1 MKHAKS
7 RAQDRVKRMKQTTTE
22 NDALGTTDDTI
33 ERFYLLSPVEKV
45 RLIREGMHATI
56 FERIAHDLFDIP
68 LDQLLSCLHV
78 PPSSVYRKMSLS
90 TRLSAAESDV
100 AARTLNIY
108 ANAKDVLE
116 DGRLASK
123 WLWSENALLQGD
135 RPIETIDTQ
144 PGFDRVRDLLMRIEH
159 GVAV

>member
-1 MKHAKS
+1 LNACPYFANSLSHH
-7 RAQDRVKRMKQTTTE
+7 RP
-22 NDALGTTDDTI
+22 
-33 ERFYLLSPVEKV
+33 RF
-45 RLIREGMHATI
+45 IDCIGATSI
-56 FERIAHDLFDIP
+56 LTRGD
-68 LDQLLSCLHV
+68 V